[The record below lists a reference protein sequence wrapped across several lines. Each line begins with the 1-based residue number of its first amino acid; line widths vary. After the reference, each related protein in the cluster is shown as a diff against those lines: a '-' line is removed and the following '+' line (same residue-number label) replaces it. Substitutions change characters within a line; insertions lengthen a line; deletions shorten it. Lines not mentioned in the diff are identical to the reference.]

1 MKKNLDLKRIIIAL
15 PVVIIALTISSCGPQ
30 KTLTSQGVT
39 FADNT
44 QPLQPIL
51 NQVKDQYDK
60 AAARLDKS
68 VVLTEVDAI
77 FDVANSKAYE
87 GSISV
92 WVVKG
97 DYKRTTAGETTITY
111 SLLEPKKEQLE
122 SHLAPLPDS
131 DKLAKLIVNT
141 ANDFVKT
148 QSLKIANLELQT
160 FEIDINY
167 AIDSDGTID
176 ISPKIGNVGLDGS
189 YERDHKVTQTIKLM
203 FKLNPKA

>member
-1 MKKNLDLKRIIIAL
+1 
-15 PVVIIALTISSCGPQ
+15 
-30 KTLTSQGVT
+30 VT
-39 FADNT
+39 FADDT

-60 AAARLDKS
+60 ASARLDKS

-92 WVVKG
+92 WVAKG
-97 DYKRTTAGETTITY
+97 DYKRTAAGETTVTY

-176 ISPKIGNVGLDGS
+176 ISPKIGNVGIDGS